1 VALFLLYLVM
11 ALVYPAGMGM
21 GDVKL
26 AGVLGMGLA
35 WLGWGEWVVG
45 AFLAFLLGAVV
56 GIGLML
62 FRRAG
67 RRSAIPFGPFM
78 VAGALLGIVV
88 GPQVA
93 DWYVGQLGI

>member
-1 VALFLLYLVM
+1 
-11 ALVYPAGMGM
+11 MGM

-35 WLGWGEWVVG
+35 WLGWSEWLVG

-56 GIGLML
+56 GLGLML
-62 FRRAG
+62 LRRAS

-78 VAGALLGIVV
+78 VAGALLGILV
-88 GPQVA
+88 GPQIA
-93 DWYVGQLGI
+93 DWYAGLITV

>member
-1 VALFLLYLVM
+1 
-11 ALVYPAGMGM
+11 MGM

-26 AGVLGMGLA
+26 SGVLGMGLA
-35 WLGWGEWVVG
+35 WLGWGELLVG

-56 GIGLML
+56 GLGLML

-78 VAGALLGIVV
+78 VGGALLGILV
-88 GPQVA
+88 GPEIA
-93 DWYVGQLGI
+93 TWYGGLLTG